1 MKTANLVT
9 ESPPKTRVLLVDDH
23 PLVRRGVYA
32 VVAAEPDLEV
42 VGEASGGAEALARVE
57 SLRPDIVLMD
67 LQMPNMNG
75 IEATREIKRAHPTT
89 AVIVL
94 TVNDSESF
102 LIEAVCAGASGYV
115 LKDAAAELLVQSI
128 RVVTQGG
135 TLIPE
140 AMLRRA
146 LRSANLPHRRKPG
159 ESLPEPLSK
168 REEEVL
174 QLLVRGFGYQDM
186 ADHMYLAK
194 VTIKK
199 HVQSLVAKLGV
210 SDRTQAA
217 LKAVR
222 IGLIDAQ
229 GELL

>member
-1 MKTANLVT
+1 MT

-42 VGEASGGAEALARVE
+42 VGEAGGGAEALARVE
-57 SLRPDIVLMD
+57 SLKPDIVLMD
-67 LQMPNMNG
+67 LQMPHMDG
-75 IEATREIKRAHPTT
+75 IEATREIKRQHPTT

-94 TVNDSESF
+94 TVNDNESF
-102 LIEAVCAGASGYV
+102 LVEAVCAGASGYV

-140 AMLRRA
+140 SLLRRA
-146 LRSANLPHRRKPG
+146 LRGVTVPHRHKP
-159 ESLPEPLSK
+159 EEALPEPLSK
-168 REEEVL
+168 RESEVL
-174 QLLVRGFGYQDM
+174 ALLVRGFGYQDM
-186 ADHMYLAK
+186 ADHMHLAK